1 MTASQRRRHTLTAC
15 TILGIALI
23 CAALLFRPG
32 ISRAQEHVGYAMG
45 GCGGLMTG
53 YDGRQYRC
61 EQDRL
66 PVCNQNRQQCVCLA
80 RRECGAKQ
88 NEPY

>member
-1 MTASQRRRHTLTAC
+1 MTVSQRRKHAQTR
-15 TILGIALI
+15 IMLGIALI
-23 CAALLFRPG
+23 CAALLFRPD

-61 EQDRL
+61 AQDRL

-80 RRECGAKQ
+80 RRECGAAQ